1 MRELNQILSDINA
14 EAEKLS
20 ALYKELALAKGMPVD
35 TVDTVPYGGAMVF
48 TVNSDSMSFEDYEFM
63 RDMCDQLDSKGIFTV
78 FCNSTDV
85 RYSIYHTMQEYG
97 KALDDAVADLR
108 QEKQDILSSNV
119 DTHNSRIIHSD
130 K

>member
-20 ALYKELALAKGMPVD
+20 ALYKELALAKGIPVD
-35 TVDTVPYGGAMVF
+35 TADTIPYGGAIVF
-48 TVNSDSMSFEDYEFM
+48 TVNSDMSSLDDDIM
-63 RDMCDQLDSKGIFTV
+63 RDMCVKLDSYGIFAI
-78 FCNSTDV
+78 FCNSTDLK
-85 RYSIYHTMQEYG
+85 YSIYRTMQEYG

-108 QEKQDILSSNV
+108 KEKQDNLSGNV

>member
-1 MRELNQILSDINA
+1 MRDLNQILSDINS

-20 ALYKELALAKGMPVD
+20 ALYKELALAKGIPVD
-35 TVDTVPYGGAMVF
+35 AADRVPYGGAIVF
-48 TVNSDSMSFEDYEFM
+48 TVNSDSMSVEDDEFM
-63 RDMCDQLDSKGIFTV
+63 CDVCDQLDSKGIFTV

-97 KALDDAVADLR
+97 KVLDDVVAELR
-108 QEKQDILSSNV
+108 REEQD
-119 DTHNSRIIHSD
+119 

>member
-20 ALYKELALAKGMPVD
+20 ALYKELALAKGIPVG
-35 TVDTVPYGGAMVF
+35 TVDTVPYGGAIVF
-48 TVNSDSMSFEDYEFM
+48 TVNSDLMSFDDELIH
-63 RDMCDQLDSKGIFTV
+63 DMCVKLDSYGIFAV

-85 RYSIYHTMQEYG
+85 KYSIYHTMQEYG
-97 KALDDAVADLR
+97 KALDDAVTELR
-108 QEKQDILSSNV
+108 EEMQDILSSNI
-119 DTHNSRIIHSD
+119 DTHNSRIIYSD